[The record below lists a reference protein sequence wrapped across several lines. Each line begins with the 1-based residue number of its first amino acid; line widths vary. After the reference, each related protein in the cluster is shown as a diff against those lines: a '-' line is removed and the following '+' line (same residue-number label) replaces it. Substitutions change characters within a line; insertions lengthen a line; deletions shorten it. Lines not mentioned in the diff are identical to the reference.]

1 MAFEG
6 GPRPGESQFQCRYTE
21 TFSGERCGNYE
32 VDGLEFCLQHVPD
45 DLLEEAEENT
55 GMHRCRHGFGTGDP
69 CRQIAVNGTEPLR
82 CKNHGANI
90 GSHMWKKAVE
100 NEFNAQV
107 NGRLTAI
114 MQANG
119 ESLMHPTAINDPLNE
134 LLELAAEVK
143 ALKEIFRLTAA
154 NLIAQ
159 QKVRYNHAKVGEQL
173 RVEMLLY
180 ERGVERLAKILIDV
194 SKLRI
199 EDRLAGVQEQTAQM
213 LERALDA
220 ALEESGVGLAG
231 ITGARKAFRRHLKVV
246 QGELAS

>member
-1 MAFEG
+1 MNNF
-6 GPRPGESQFQCRYTE
+6 RKPGEGDDYCQYTD
-21 TFSGERCGNYE
+21 TYSGQRCGSHE
-32 VDGLEFCLQHVPD
+32 VDGLEFCVLHVPD
-45 DLLEEAEENT
+45 DLLEEAEEVT
-55 GMHRCRHGFGTGDP
+55 GTVRCRHHFGEDNA
-69 CRQIAVNGTEPLR
+69 CRQYAVAGTVPPR

-100 NEFNAQV
+100 NEFTHKV
-107 NGRLTAI
+107 NDRLTEI

-119 ESLMHPTAINDPLNE
+119 ETLLHPAPIGDPLNE
-134 LLELAAEVK
+134 LLALAAEVG
-143 ALKEIFRLTAA
+143 ALKEIMRLTAA
-154 NLIAQ
+154 NLISQ

-173 RVEMLLY
+173 RIEILLY
-180 ERGVERLAKILIDV
+180 ERAVERFAKILIDV

-246 QGELAS
+246 QGQLAS